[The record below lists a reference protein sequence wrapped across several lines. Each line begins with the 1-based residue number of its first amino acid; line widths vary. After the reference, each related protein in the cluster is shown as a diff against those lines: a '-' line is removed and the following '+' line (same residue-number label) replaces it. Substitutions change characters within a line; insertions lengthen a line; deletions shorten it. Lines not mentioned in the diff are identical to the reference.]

1 MHRFARTRS
10 LLAMVLATAV
20 TATFATPPPSRQLDE
35 HVIKML
41 DWVGNESINA

>member
-1 MHRFARTRS
+1 MNRFASTRR
-10 LLAMVLATAV
+10 LLAITLAAMAT
-20 TATFATPPPSRQLDE
+20 TTFAAPPPSRQLDE